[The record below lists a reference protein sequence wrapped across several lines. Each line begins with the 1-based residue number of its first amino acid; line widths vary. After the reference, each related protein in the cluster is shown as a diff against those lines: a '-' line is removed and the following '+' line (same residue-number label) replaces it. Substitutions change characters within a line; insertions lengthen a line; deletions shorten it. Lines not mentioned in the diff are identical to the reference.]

1 MDGELISVKTAPK
14 FSGAGKN
21 KGTLIVSGGGAKNK
35 FIIETLKD
43 PQYIVKESIEE
54 NINSDGLEAYSFS
67 VLGYLRLTNQISN
80 LKNVTGANTSVSL
93 GRIILPPRD

>member
-1 MDGELISVKTAPK
+1 M
-14 FSGAGKN
+14 
-21 KGTLIVSGGGAKNK
+21 
-35 FIIETLKD
+35 
-43 PQYIVKESIEE
+43 KESIEE

-93 GRIILPPRD
+93 GSIILPPRV